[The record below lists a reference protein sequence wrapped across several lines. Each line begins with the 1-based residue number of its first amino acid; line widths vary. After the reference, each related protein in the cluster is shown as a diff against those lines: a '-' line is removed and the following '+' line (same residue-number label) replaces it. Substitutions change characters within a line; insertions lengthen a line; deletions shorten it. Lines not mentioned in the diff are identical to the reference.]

1 MKAVFKRA
9 LYTLV
14 LTLGV
19 GTLPATATTIDND
32 PSLNYFTD
40 NATGLQWLRLTETA
54 GLSFNDVNARISDP
68 TDPLYGW
75 EYATTQQVN
84 DVLNDILHISGIP
97 FDGWRSS
104 FNGVVLSDVLPLFG
118 QLYTPTTPFD
128 DYYSQGI
135 SLDPATYPGNI
146 IISSFLDRPLSNP
159 GLNQDY
165 LQLYETISITLHGA
179 TDPYT
184 GSFLVRAAGGGS
196 GSPPGGSLPLPAS
209 LPLLAL
215 GLAVLGLQQRRRK
228 DT

>member
-1 MKAVFKRA
+1 MKAVLKHVF
-9 LYTLV
+9 YILV

-19 GTLPATATTIDND
+19 GAVPATATTIDND

-40 NATGLQWLRLTETA
+40 NATGLDWLRLTETA
-54 GLSFNDVNARISDP
+54 GLSFNEVSTRISDP
-68 TDPLYGW
+68 ADPLYGW
-75 EYATTQQVN
+75 QYATTQQVN

-97 FDGWRSS
+97 FDGWRTS
-104 FNGVVLSDVLPLFG
+104 FNGVVLGDVLPLFG

-135 SLDPATYPGNI
+135 SLDPSNYPGNI

-165 LQLYETISITLHGA
+165 LQLYETISINLHDT

-184 GSFLVRAAGGGS
+184 GSFLVRAAGSAGS
-196 GSPPGGSLPLPAS
+196 PPPGGSVPLPAT

-215 GLAVLGLQQRRRK
+215 GLLTLGLQRRRRG
-228 DT
+228 